1 MTICERILALVDKA
15 KGTGVE
21 LERLR
26 KEYADLKGEIA
37 AAQVEIGRINTALSA
52 LEAEVASWEQQ
63 TA

>member
-26 KEYADLKGEIA
+26 KENADRKGEIA